1 MKALSFPLVRHMAA
15 AALVGAAL
23 AGCATGPH
31 ANPKDPIEPF
41 NRGVQRFNDGVD
53 EAFLKPV
60 ATVYRDV
67 TPDLVR
73 TGVNNFFSNLRDL
86 WSSVNAGLQLRPRE
100 ATENFLRFSV
110 NTFWGIGGLLDIASE
125 MQIERTTLDFGQTL
139 GRWGM
144 PAGAYVVLPILG
156 PSSVRDTAG
165 LVVDSAADPVGD
177 VTNIPNRNSL
187 YTLRAVDTR
196 ARLLGA
202 TSGRGFSTM
211 ALISRPS
218 VSISSK
224 CLKTVRSPTFAFSAT
239 RAAAGDIIIYQS
251 GGASRQYQCSF
262 AHRHD
267 RTFAGTANRTTG
279 ELSDGGD
286 YFSFDIEVFISLKY
300 HATCRG
306 RASFRGQFSS

>member
-1 MKALSFPLVRHMAA
+1 MKPW
-15 AALVGAAL
+15 LVGGSVLRRAFSAWLLVGVVAL

-86 WSSVNAGLQLRPRE
+86 WSSVNAALQLRPRE

-139 GRWGM
+139 GRWGV
-144 PAGAYVVLPILG
+144 PSGPYLVLPLMG
-156 PSSVRDTAG
+156 PSSLRDALG
-165 LVVDSAADPVGD
+165 MGVESSGD
-177 VTNIPNRNSL
+177 LLTGMNHIPTRNSL
-187 YTLRAVDTR
+187 YALRIVEARANLLRAGTLLDQAALDKYSFTR
-196 ARLLGA
+196 DAYLQRRE
-202 TSGRGFSTM
+202 SQIR
-211 ALISRPS
+211 AL
-218 VSISSK
+218 
-224 CLKTVRSPTFAFSAT
+224 
-239 RAAAGDIIIYQS
+239 
-251 GGASRQYQCSF
+251 
-262 AHRHD
+262 
-267 RTFAGTANRTTG
+267 TG
-279 ELSDGGD
+279 KDDEDD
-286 YFSFDIEVFISLKY
+286 EE
-300 HATCRG
+300 
-306 RASFRGQFSS
+306 